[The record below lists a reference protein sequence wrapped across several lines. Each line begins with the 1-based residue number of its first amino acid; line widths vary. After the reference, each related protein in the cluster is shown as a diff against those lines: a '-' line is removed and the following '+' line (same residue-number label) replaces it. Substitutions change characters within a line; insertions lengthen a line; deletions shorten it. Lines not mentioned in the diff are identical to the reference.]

1 MNESEELAAGSSNV
15 GDAELRD
22 SLAQLEQLL
31 ASPNCPD
38 REQVLLMRDEI
49 AKLLGHEDSSVDDQD
64 SCSSVSSSSS
74 ASLVIDNVLIE
85 QLIGHCCRAPYP
97 AIRGMSY
104 HNATILDVLPV
115 PVSKFE
121 DLEVPTAS
129 FDKLVREQFVYLF
142 VDPLTIYQF
151 SFSHG
156 EDVRFGDL
164 LDYEKPD
171 FENVDEGTVCLVRGS
186 GESLWQLAT
195 VLAVSREEGQVA
207 VRLSETGAE
216 IAVDF
221 VNLFPLPT
229 TTLSEEKP
237 SSDDNDNSDADDD
250 DGNSFPF
257 MQKATSSAH
266 SASFIG
272 DWEKHTRGIGT
283 KLMEKMGFVRGQGLG
298 KEGVGRAEPIQVNV
312 FSKGQ
317 SLDACFESKDSGN
330 PLNRNKRAKRKERK
344 RQEKLKSD
352 YEVANKKDVFAFL
365 NSTLNLQSSDRK
377 RKADT
382 DNIRNSTDRELNV
395 KILKLEREIKETNER
410 VLKLRRSSDNSNSF
424 QCRVVQEKNK
434 LLSLENE
441 LKRVTNEL
449 SDRKQRCVTDVG
461 QMEDEKTSP
470 DEHKRT
476 DPLKNFIAG
485 GVGGV
490 CCVVTGHPFDTVK
503 VRVQTASRPL
513 STLHCFEQ
521 TVMNEGFLALYK
533 GMGAPVAGVAP
544 LFALYFFGC
553 SIGKRLQ
560 QRHPDEVLSIGKTFN
575 AGALAG
581 VLTTV
586 IMAPGE
592 RIKCLLQVQHQSVG
606 SGSAKYAG
614 PIDVLRQLYKE
625 GGLRSIYRG
634 TMATLLRDV
643 PASGAY
649 LATYEFFMRSMTS
662 SSADRNELSP
672 AKTLLAGGLAGI
684 ANWAVCLPQDV
695 LKSRLQIAP
704 AGRYP
709 NGVRDVARELI
720 KEEGFTAF
728 YKGFTPVMLRAFPAN
743 AAILLPHNCVTRFL
757 RVFWTKYGTC
767 RVNLK
772 VVVAK
777 QISFRC
783 LRVLHSQRPTVQLQI
798 RIEGTLLLG
807 SIELVKSQS
816 RQT

>member
-1 MNESEELAAGSSNV
+1 MVCL
-15 GDAELRD
+15 
-22 SLAQLEQLL
+22 
-31 ASPNCPD
+31 NCPC
-38 REQVLLMRDEI
+38 LL
-49 AKLLGHEDSSVDDQD
+49 
-64 SCSSVSSSSS
+64 
-74 ASLVIDNVLIE
+74 
-85 QLIGHCCRAPYP
+85 
-97 AIRGMSY
+97 
-104 HNATILDVLPV
+104 
-115 PVSKFE
+115 
-121 DLEVPTAS
+121 
-129 FDKLVREQFVYLF
+129 LF
-142 VDPLTIYQF
+142 LFTCF
-151 SFSHG
+151 
-156 EDVRFGDL
+156 
-164 LDYEKPD
+164 
-171 FENVDEGTVCLVRGS
+171 T
-186 GESLWQLAT
+186 
-195 VLAVSREEGQVA
+195 SR
-207 VRLSETGAE
+207 
-216 IAVDF
+216 
-221 VNLFPLPT
+221 
-229 TTLSEEKP
+229 
-237 SSDDNDNSDADDD
+237 
-250 DGNSFPF
+250 
-257 MQKATSSAH
+257 
-266 SASFIG
+266 
-272 DWEKHTRGIGT
+272 
-283 KLMEKMGFVRGQGLG
+283 
-298 KEGVGRAEPIQVNV
+298 
-312 FSKGQ
+312 
-317 SLDACFESKDSGN
+317 
-330 PLNRNKRAKRKERK
+330 
-344 RQEKLKSD
+344 
-352 YEVANKKDVFAFL
+352 
-365 NSTLNLQSSDRK
+365 
-377 RKADT
+377 
-382 DNIRNSTDRELNV
+382 
-395 KILKLEREIKETNER
+395 
-410 VLKLRRSSDNSNSF
+410 
-424 QCRVVQEKNK
+424 
-434 LLSLENE
+434 
-441 LKRVTNEL
+441 
-449 SDRKQRCVTDVG
+449 RCVTDVG

-560 QRHPDEVLSIGKTFN
+560 QRHPDEVLSYGNYSNASLMQWFQFLSIGKTFN

-743 AAILLPHNCVTRFL
+743 AACFLGYEIAMKLLNMF
-757 RVFWTKYGTC
+757 
-767 RVNLK
+767 
-772 VVVAK
+772 
-777 QISFRC
+777 SM
-783 LRVLHSQRPTVQLQI
+783 
-798 RIEGTLLLG
+798 
-807 SIELVKSQS
+807 
-816 RQT
+816 QTAD